1 MQILRR
7 NLSPTTWVLSVAAL
21 AIGCG
26 YLSTSLELSWWL
38 VGFNALLLVFA
49 MLERRRTAGAIDV
62 FEPIVIF
69 VLSWGLFFV
78 ARPIAMLVDD
88 DFSLGPL
95 DARPGFN
102 GALVMAAVGTL
113 GFAVGYI
120 GRFGILAARRF
131 RPNEVEPERTMLIS
145 AATACALAGV
155 LLFFAFL
162 SRGGGIAS
170 IGTLLGGRSAAQGE
184 FYRGAPAYVFYGV
197 FFCFP
202 AALVFYWQ
210 SLRDG
215 SRTLRLFAL
224 VASIPPVVFS
234 FSTGIRSWL
243 LPMLLSYA
251 IVHYSSRR
259 RRPSGVSLVLAGL
272 VVFFLGIV
280 FVGTFRNA
288 DTRQAVGPRELLV
301 DTVSHPGES
310 VLSVLQGGDSEMVA
324 LLAIINEKV
333 PNELP
338 FRFGTA
344 TGELFVHYV
353 PRQVWKSK
361 PRAGDEVFTQEVLA
375 NPYFAQAPRQYTPL
389 ANFYLDFGYFGV
401 LVGMMMLG
409 MLARFHFEALGRN
422 QSGAARQLLFAAT
435 LPLWIPLLRGSLT
448 DTAGRLF
455 FVLPPLLMIF
465 FVSTRYASR
474 HEPERTRRGVHQGVP
489 T

>member
-1 MQILRR
+1 MI
-7 NLSPTTWVLSVAAL
+7 SAAAL

-49 MLERRRTAGAIDV
+49 ILERRRTAGAIDV

-78 ARPIAMLVDD
+78 ARPIAMLVAD

-102 GALVMAAVGTL
+102 VALVMAAVGAL
-113 GFAVGYI
+113 GFGVGYT
-120 GRFGILAARRF
+120 GRFGVLAGRRL
-131 RPNEVEPERTMLIS
+131 RPNDVEPERTMLITS
-145 AATACALAGV
+145 ATACALAGV
-155 LLFFAFL
+155 ALFFAFL

-170 IGTLLGGRSAAQGE
+170 IGTLLGGRSAAHSE
-184 FYRGAPAYVFYGV
+184 FYTGAPAYVFYGV
-197 FFCFP
+197 FLCFP

-215 SRTLRLFAL
+215 SRALRVFAL

-251 IVHYSSRR
+251 MVHYLSRR
-259 RRPSGVSLVLAGL
+259 RRPSGISLVLAAL

-280 FVGTFRNA
+280 FVGTYRNA
-288 DTRQAVGPRELLV
+288 NTREAVGLQQLLV
-301 DTVSHPGES
+301 ETISHPGDS
-310 VLSVLQGGDSEMVA
+310 VLSVVQGGDSEMVA
-324 LLAIINEKV
+324 LLSLIKEKV

-338 FRFGTA
+338 FRSGAA

-353 PRQVWKSK
+353 PRKVWKGK

-375 NPYFAQAPRQYTPL
+375 NPYFAHAPRQYTPL
-389 ANFYLDFGYFGV
+389 ANFYLDFGYVGV
-401 LVGMMMLG
+401 LVGMTMLG
-409 MLARFHFEALGRN
+409 MLGRFHVEAVGRN
-422 QSGAARQLLFAAT
+422 QSGAVHQLLFAAT
-435 LPLWIPLLRGSLT
+435 FPLWIPLLRGSLT

-455 FVLPPLLMIF
+455 FVLPPLLVILF
-465 FVSTRYASR
+465 LSTRHASR
-474 HEPERTRRGVHQGVP
+474 REPLRTRRAAQQGVP